1 MPWRSFHYKR
11 FRQEWIADNRNA
23 ESRRPVSFRIPALL
37 T

>member
-1 MPWRSFHYKR
+1 MRWRRFRQKK

-23 ESRRPVSFRIPALL
+23 ESRQPVTFRIPPFL